1 MSESPATSGTA
12 GAGKPKRKM
21 PLGRRF
27 VKGQSGN
34 PAGQRKIPE
43 CVIAAAKAYT
53 PLAIETLAE
62 CCDRKTDP
70 RVRVMAAE
78 ALLNRAWGKPVER
91 TELTGKDGKR
101 LVAAIEWRVVGPNGD
116 SNA

>member
-1 MSESPATSGTA
+1 MGQSAASSADAAPQ
-12 GAGKPKRKM
+12 KRVV
-21 PLGRRF
+21 GRPF

-34 PAGQRKIPE
+34 PAGRAKIPE
-43 CVIAAAKAYT
+43 CVIEAAKAHT
-53 PLAIETLAE
+53 PLAISTLAE

-91 TELTGKDGKR
+91 TELTGKDGER
-101 LVAAIEWRVVGPNGD
+101 FVAAIEWRVVGPSGGGD
-116 SNA
+116 A